1 MIIFKNRIQ
10 KLRINLFTVIVYI
23 SYFVFA
29 PILLDFIE
37 LNINIVW
44 QKLLSLVLV
53 IGINIKCYFDY
64 TQNTILIIN
73 DFLDVLNF
81 MNSNPNF
88 IVENKKDIS
97 VLKETF
103 NRIKWYQWGL
113 LVLTILFVYIL
124 SFISLEVI
132 KYFKFGIEN
141 FNELDLK
148 IRLLIILFVGLI
160 FWKIDRNKK
169 SKSSNMK
176 LGVLIEGI
184 ELIRYEDIIK
194 KYCQEVKIENIVIK
208 IEERSEINAYA
219 ITRKWDIPII
229 IFSTGMMRH
238 LESLFNSHDEKTMD
252 NIFQLLFCHELIHV
266 LKNDNI
272 KIEKRAAYSV
282 FFTIVFFTLLWILII
297 HIPVVEIIEL
307 LSIPVF
313 LFQLIAMII
322 ISDKRYWGQM
332 SEFRADKIS
341 IKLTGISP
349 EYFEIF
355 FDSINKSEQEQE
367 FSSKIDDS
375 NIFYKY
381 YKREVEI
388 EYHPNI
394 EERIKVLK
402 DDTPWGIIYYIK
414 HAITII
420 KWRLNKKG
428 WNGR

>member
-1 MIIFKNRIQ
+1 M
-10 KLRINLFTVIVYI
+10 
-23 SYFVFA
+23 
-29 PILLDFIE
+29 
-37 LNINIVW
+37 
-44 QKLLSLVLV
+44 
-53 IGINIKCYFDY
+53 
-64 TQNTILIIN
+64 
-73 DFLDVLNF
+73 
-81 MNSNPNF
+81 
-88 IVENKKDIS
+88 
-97 VLKETF
+97 
-103 NRIKWYQWGL
+103 
-113 LVLTILFVYIL
+113 TILFVYIL